1 MLYYARFLE
10 VTHEFE
16 KKIALKKVTEKKD
29 FDRIQL
35 KFTSLENKSG

>member
-16 KKIALKKVTEKKD
+16 KKKIESDWKKKI
-29 FDRIQL
+29 DRIQI
-35 KFTSLENKSG
+35 KFTSIENKSG

>member
-16 KKIALKKVTEKKD
+16 KKKNREWLKKKLIGY
-29 FDRIQL
+29 R
-35 KFTSLENKSG
+35 